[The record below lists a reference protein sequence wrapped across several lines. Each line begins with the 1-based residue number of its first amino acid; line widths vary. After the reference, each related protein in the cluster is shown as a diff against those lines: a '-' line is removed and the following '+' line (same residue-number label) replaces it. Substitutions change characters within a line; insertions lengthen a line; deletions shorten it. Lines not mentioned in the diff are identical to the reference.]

1 MYFVRGV
8 SKWQCVGEEDLP
20 PHLSPLFRIVFYLL
34 SQQQNWRTCGAI
46 TFSSWC
52 GGGGDD
58 GNCACAWL
66 FSFFEPS
73 IYRFNAI
80 VESSALSREQKN
92 KFPSSSSSFPTAP
105 ALMCTLYVL
114 CSPFSLF
121 CWFSS
126 PREIGKGELGKKEK
140 ERRRDHTRR
149 VSRSRI
155 LPPLLTARL
164 SLSLLLYIYIN
175 ISRPYPRAWRF
186 FLIFRS
192 ISCGSM
198 LKLVS
203 LFLLFLWIDASFSPL
218 SESAGN
224 NIGAAVL
231 HQLSLIFRRWFFLRV
246 VN

>member
-52 GGGGDD
+52 GGGGHD

-66 FSFFEPS
+66 FSFFDPT

-105 ALMCTLYVL
+105 ALMCTHYMCCVLLFL
-114 CSPFSLF
+114 CSVGFPAHERLGRVSWEKKKKKEEEITQEESADPEFSLL
-121 CWFSS
+121 SS
-126 PREIGKGELGKKEK
+126 PP
-140 ERRRDHTRR
+140 D
-149 VSRSRI
+149 
-155 LPPLLTARL
+155 
-164 SLSLLLYIYIN
+164 SLSLYSYIYI
-175 ISRPYPRAWRF
+175 
-186 FLIFRS
+186 
-192 ISCGSM
+192 
-198 LKLVS
+198 
-203 LFLLFLWIDASFSPL
+203 
-218 SESAGN
+218 
-224 NIGAAVL
+224 
-231 HQLSLIFRRWFFLRV
+231 
-246 VN
+246 